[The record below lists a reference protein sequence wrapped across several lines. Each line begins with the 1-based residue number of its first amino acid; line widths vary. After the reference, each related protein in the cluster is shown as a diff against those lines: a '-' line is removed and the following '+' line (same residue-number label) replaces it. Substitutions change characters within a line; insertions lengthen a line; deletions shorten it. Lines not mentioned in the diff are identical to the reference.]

1 MRSRRRRSRP
11 PEGSGEPQGGAP
23 VDRPEGSG
31 EPQGGAPVG
40 RRVLVMLGL
49 GLALGLGAAA
59 CGGSPDGNGVATL
72 GGDGA
77 GDRQQAG
84 GGDGSAR
91 KDPQEAALEFA
102 RCMRGHGVD
111 MPDPEVDSKGRI
123 RVTIGSPAGKGG
135 RPDPRKL
142 NEAQQACG
150 HLMGGGGEGPGKL
163 DPKAQD
169 AMLAFAR
176 CMREHGIDMPDP
188 TGNGLLFNSK
198 RGPDPSSSK
207 FREAE
212 RACDH
217 HLAGLRGVER
227 STEERP

>member
-1 MRSRRRRSRP
+1 MRSRRRRSGPR
-11 PEGSGEPQGGAP
+11 S
-23 VDRPEGSG
+23 
-31 EPQGGAPVG
+31 
-40 RRVLVMLGL
+40 VLVMLGL
-49 GLALGLGAAA
+49 GLVLGLGAAA

-77 GDRQQAG
+77 SAQQGTG
-84 GGDGSAR
+84 GGSGSAS
-91 KDPQEAALEFA
+91 KDPQQAALEFA
-102 RCMRGHGVD
+102 KCMREHGVD

-123 RVTIGSPAGKGG
+123 RVTVRAGRGQA
-135 RPDPRKL
+135 DPKKL
-142 NEAQQACG
+142 EAAQRACG

-198 RGPDPSSSK
+198 RGQEPDPSSSK
-207 FREAE
+207 FKEAE

-217 HLAGLRGVER
+217 HLGDLRGGER
-227 STEERP
+227 SKEEQP